1 MKSTRVALVAA
12 SSQGLG
18 YAVAE
23 ALARR
28 GMTLGLTAR
37 TPERLEQAA
46 QRLRTQY
53 GVEVWAHPFDL
64 DTPEG
69 AEGFVRAA
77 LKDLGRV
84 DVLVTNNGGPP
95 PGTFEALTDEDWTR
109 AFQRTLMSAVRMM
122 RAVLPFMKSAGYG
135 RIVHITSVSV
145 REPIPG
151 LLLSGVFRAGIVN
164 LTRAVAREVAAD
176 GITVNV
182 VAPGYMNTERLQE
195 VLPDEAARGQ
205 ILQEIPAKRI
215 ADPKELGAVVA
226 FLASEEAAYLTGA
239 VIPVDGGL
247 FRGIW

>member
-28 GMTLGLTAR
+28 GMTLALTAR
-37 TPERLEQAA
+37 TPERLEAAA

-53 GVEVWAHPFDL
+53 GVKVWAQPLDL
-64 DTPEG
+64 DTRAG
-69 AEGFVRAA
+69 AEAFVRSAVEA
-77 LKDLGRV
+77 LGRV

-95 PGTFEALTDEDWTR
+95 PGTFEALSDEDWAQ
-109 AFQRTLMSAVRMM
+109 AFQRTLMSAVRMT
-122 RAVLPFMKSAGYG
+122 RVALPVMKKARYG
-135 RIVHITSVSV
+135 RIIHITSVSV

-164 LTRAVAREVAAD
+164 LTRALAREVAPY

-195 VLPDEAARGQ
+195 VLPDEAARAR
-205 ILQEIPAKRI
+205 ILQEIPAGRI
-215 ADPKELGAVVA
+215 ADPAELGAVVA
-226 FLASEEAAYLTGA
+226 FLASEEASYLTGA
-239 VIPVDGGL
+239 VIPVDGGM

>member
-28 GMTLGLTAR
+28 GMTLALTAR
-37 TPERLEQAA
+37 RPERLDEAA

-53 GVEVWAHPFDL
+53 GVKVWAQPFDL
-64 DTPEG
+64 DTRAG
-69 AEGFVRAA
+69 AEAFVRSAVEA
-77 LKDLGRV
+77 LGRV

-95 PGTFEALTDEDWTR
+95 PGTFEALSDEDWAQ
-109 AFQRTLMSAVRMM
+109 AFQRTLMSAVRMT
-122 RAVLPFMKSAGYG
+122 RVALPVMKKARYG
-135 RIVHITSVSV
+135 RIIHITSVSV

-164 LTRAVAREVAAD
+164 LTRALAREVAPY

-195 VLPDEAARGQ
+195 VLPDEAARAR
-205 ILQEIPAKRI
+205 ILQEIPAGRI
-215 ADPKELGAVVA
+215 ADPAELGAVVA
-226 FLASEEAAYLTGA
+226 FLASEEASYLTGA
-239 VIPVDGGL
+239 VIPVDGGM